1 MLTNRQTGCLRSQL
15 SEIDTFV
22 ALRAVSEIARPIFI
36 CLRAQTCCHRL
47 PRFGLTKPLQI
58 MSASV
63 QSPNLRT
70 EAIAG
75 VTTFFTM
82 AYIIVVNPSI
92 LSTPGTGMAFSGVL
106 TATVLVCF
114 VMTLLMGLYAKLP
127 FAVAPG
133 MGINAYFTF
142 TIILT
147 QKVWW
152 QVALGIVFWAG
163 VLFLIISVTPVRE
176 TIAKAI
182 PAELRLGT
190 AAGIGIFLTFIGL
203 KNAGLIA
210 ADPVT
215 FVKLGTLGLP
225 AILTVVATSISVWL
239 LTRKSA
245 FAFLAGIAA
254 ATLLGWALGLV
265 KAPPRLLSAPDFST
279 VFLKLDILGALK
291 LSLLPAIIGILFTD
305 LFDSISTFI
314 GVAHAADLLDE
325 HGHPKNLKQGLVVD
339 SLATLGAGVAGTSSG
354 TAYIESIAGIN
365 MGGRTGMTSVFTALC
380 FLPCFFLAPLA
391 GMVPPYATASVLILV
406 GTSMFRS
413 VGKISFSKIEEGL
426 PAFLTIILIPLTF
439 SITQGILWGFISH
452 VGLYWIVGRRR
463 DVHPVMYALAAVS
476 VGLLLLEHVRF

>member
-1 MLTNRQTGCLRSQL
+1 M
-15 SEIDTFV
+15 
-22 ALRAVSEIARPIFI
+22 
-36 CLRAQTCCHRL
+36 
-47 PRFGLTKPLQI
+47 
-58 MSASV
+58 
-63 QSPNLRT
+63 NLRR

-75 VTTFFTM
+75 ITTFFTM
-82 AYIIVVNPSI
+82 AYIVVVNPTI

-114 VMTLLMGLYAKLP
+114 VMTLLMGVYAKLP

-133 MGINAYFTF
+133 MGINAFFTF

-152 QVALGIVFWAG
+152 QTALGIIFWAG
-163 VLFLIISVTPVRE
+163 VLFLLISVTPVRE

-182 PAELRLGT
+182 PPELRIGT

-203 KNAGLIA
+203 KNAGLIIS
-210 ADPVT
+210 DPVT
-215 FVKLGTLGLP
+215 FVKLGELGGPALLAVLGMVVTL
-225 AILTVVATSISVWL
+225 ILMI
-239 LTRKSA
+239 RGSA
-245 FAFLAGIAA
+245 FAFLAGIFIV
-254 ATLLGWALGLV
+254 TLVAWVGGRVPTPAS
-265 KAPPRLLSAPDFST
+265 PFSAPDFHT

-291 LSLLPAIIGILFTD
+291 LSLLPAITGILFTD

-325 HGHPKNLKQGLVVD
+325 QGNPRNLKQGLIVD
-339 SLATLGAGVAGTSSG
+339 SLATFGAGLFGTSSG

-365 MGGRTGMTSVFTALC
+365 SGGRTGMTSVFTALC

-391 GMVPPYATASVLILV
+391 GMVPLYATAPVLILV
-406 GTSMFRS
+406 GASMFRS
-413 VGKISFSKIEEGL
+413 VNQIDFGKIEEGL

-452 VGLYWIVGRRR
+452 VGLYLIVGRRKEI
-463 DVHPVMYALAAVS
+463 HPVMFALALIAI
-476 VGLLLLEHVRF
+476 GLLLLEHSPITRFLYA